1 MKIVIIGAGA
11 VGFELART
19 ISRREHDVWLV
30 ERDAEVLDKASEQLD
45 CRFVAG
51 NGVSPGTLRDVGM
64 RDCDLFAAVTDR
76 DEVNII
82 ACQTAHALGAGIK
95 VARVRGEEYY
105 EGHRLLL
112 DGVDLAI
119 NPDHE
124 AVGTIRE
131 VLFQTGASEVHD
143 FAGGQVRII
152 GARVE
157 PGSRVADRTLAEI
170 NRDLGQRI
178 ALVTTVVR
186 GDQTLIPRGDTVIRE
201 GDEVFLAGRRRTV
214 ERSLI
219 YFGAVGRRLQ
229 RVMILGAN
237 AMGRELARDLVAA
250 GVRVK
255 IVDPDEERCRVAS
268 AQLKKAL
275 VLHGEGTDASLLE
288 SEGVAD
294 MDGFVAVGSDEET
307 NIMACL
313 LARHQGA
320 GKTVCLVDRPDYV
333 PLLSLVG
340 IDAAVS
346 PRLSTSDWI
355 ASFVK
360 RGAVISSESL
370 GFTGAEILQLRVGEG
385 CSWLGRPLVD
395 LDFPRD
401 AVIAAVL
408 KRGRV
413 VTPRGDTV
421 LAAGD
426 EVVVFALPGS
436 RDEIEGF
443 FLGGKS

>member
-11 VGFELART
+11 VGFELAST

-30 ERDAEVLDKASEQLD
+30 ERDAGVLERAGEQLD

-51 NGVSPGTLRDVGM
+51 DGVSPGVLRDVGM

-82 ACQTAHALGAGIK
+82 ACQTAHALGAAVK
-95 VARVRGEEYY
+95 VARVRGREYY

-119 NPDHE
+119 NPDLE
-124 AVGTIRE
+124 AVDTIRE
-131 VLFQTGASEVHD
+131 VLFQTGATEIHD
-143 FAGGQVRII
+143 FAGGKVRVV
-152 GARVE
+152 GARVGA
-157 PGSRVADRTLAEI
+157 GSRVADRTLAEV
-170 NRDLGQRI
+170 NRDLGRRL
-178 ALVTTVVR
+178 ALVTTVIR
-186 GDQTLIPRGDTVIRE
+186 GEETLIPRGDTVLRE
-201 GDEVFLAGRRRTV
+201 GDQVFLAGRRRTV
-214 ERSLI
+214 DRSLV
-219 YFGAVGRRLQ
+219 YLGDAERRLR
-229 RVMILGAN
+229 RVMILGAG
-237 AMGRELARDLVAA
+237 AMGRELARDLLAA

-255 IVDPDEERCRVAS
+255 LVDPRAEACRTASEE
-268 AQLKKAL
+268 LKDAL
-275 VLHGEGTDASLLE
+275 VLHGEGTDTGLLE
-288 SEGVAD
+288 HEGVAG
-294 MDGFVAVGSDEET
+294 MDGFVAVGPDEET
-307 NIMACL
+307 NLMACL
-313 LARHQGA
+313 LARHHGA

-333 PLLSLVG
+333 QLLSLVG

-370 GFTGAEILQLRVGEG
+370 GFSGAEILQLRVGEG
-385 CSWLGRPLVD
+385 CDGLGRSLGE

-401 AVIAAVL
+401 SVLVAVIR
-408 KRGRV
+408 RGRV
-413 VTPRGDTV
+413 ITPRGDTV

-426 EVVVFALPGS
+426 EVVVFALPGG

-443 FLGGKS
+443 FLGGRS